1 MDVLRVV
8 LVGVIGSGKTAF
20 FNNLT
25 KNQEPVKQGGAS
37 VTKQVVVGQCIF
49 GEQFEVID
57 TPGFESDEEKLL
69 HAAGVIAALSI
80 GDVNRILLIQKFD
93 RDGVMMNAL
102 QQVIAPI
109 TRYRDMVTV
118 IVSHW
123 DLSENKEQDQQHLTK
138 KIKDRFNIGSIL
150 YYSKLNDPKV
160 IALLVQNII
169 FESKLTSI
177 KLSDTEIIS
186 QFDLSTLNYESQ
198 DKLERDKEQIIKS
211 FRKTAQVFIKYIN
224 EEVNLD
230 DPKAVDI
237 LHFISLE
244 IKNIANKQVEQ
255 FEKQHGEQLN
265 EFYDTNGINVSY
277 LHHIYL
283 KKEIKKDLEKVIKL
297 AQEKMINSKNHCFQ
311 CLKQCPHCKL
321 IWIKV
326 AGCDGQT
333 TCGNRVYTTSDSLLK
348 NSSTKCRYEIELESN
363 KLVLKEIQFSNT
375 QNTSQKSQSDSNQD
389 YIYQI
394 IREDKYLQKVLGQNF
409 TKDQFEKLIRE
420 KNDMNQN
427 LMYSFLRLK
436 PDDDIIKWIYQQL
449 DIERDI
455 EKQND
460 KKNKRFGCGQ
470 ELIWSE
476 LPPLSGPELNELL
489 SIELIDYFN
498 DQAQLIN
505 DESKFLEAAYKD
517 LVNQAIQEQ
526 YKTKKVIQ
534 LQKQSE
540 TQ

>member
-1 MDVLRVV
+1 MDGLRVV

-25 KNQEPVKQGGAS
+25 KNQEPVKHGGAS

-57 TPGFESDEEKLL
+57 TPGFEADEDKLL

-80 GDVNRILLIQKFD
+80 GDVNRILVITKFE
-93 RDGVMMNAL
+93 RDGVMMSAL

-109 TRYRDMVTV
+109 NRYRNMITIV
-118 IVSHW
+118 VSHW
-123 DLSENKEQDQQHLTK
+123 DLSENIEQDQQRLAK
-138 KIKDRFNIGSIL
+138 KIKDKFNIGSIL
-150 YYSKLNDPKV
+150 YYSKFNDPKI
-160 IALLVQNII
+160 IALQVQKIAI
-169 FESKLTSI
+169 ESKLTTI
-177 KLSDTEIIS
+177 KLQDTEIFS
-186 QFDLSTLNYESQ
+186 QFNLLSLNYECQ
-198 DKLERDKEQIIKS
+198 NKLEIDKEQIIKQ
-211 FRKTAQVFIKYIN
+211 FRKTAQLFIKYIT

-244 IKNIANKQVEQ
+244 VKNIANKQVEQ
-255 FEKQHGEQLN
+255 FEIQHGDWLN

-283 KKEIKKDLEKVIKL
+283 KKEIKRDLEQVIKL
-297 AQEKMINSKNHCFQ
+297 AQDKMTKSKNHCFY
-311 CLKQCPHCKL
+311 CLKQCPYCKL

-326 AGCDGQT
+326 AGCDGET
-333 TCGNRVYTTSDSLLK
+333 TCGNRVYTSSDSLLK
-348 NSSTKCRYEIELESN
+348 NSSTKSRYKFELEPN
-363 KLVLKEIQFSNT
+363 KLVLKEIQPMNT
-375 QNTSQKSQSDSNQD
+375 QNQFQTQESSSTQEQ
-389 YIYQI
+389 IYQL
-394 IREDKYLQKVLGQNF
+394 IRDDKYLKKLLGQDF
-409 TKDQFEKLIRE
+409 TMDQFEMLLLKNKREYGSLYLIYSLISS
-420 KNDMNQN
+420 NDENDTIQM
-427 LMYSFLRLK
+427 
-436 PDDDIIKWIYQQL
+436 IYYIL
-449 DIERDI
+449 DIKSDSEVQ
-455 EKQND
+455 KC
-460 KKNKRFGCGQ
+460 KRFGCGQ
-470 ELIWSE
+470 KLIWSE

-498 DQAQLIN
+498 DQAQLIS

-526 YKTKKVIQ
+526 YKNKKVIQ